1 VKLLSAVLPG
11 EFDTPPSWKATVK
24 EKVPAVLGVP
34 LTRPSAKRL
43 TPGGMVPEASAQTP
57 FPHAELSSSLAR
69 YGMFTPP
76 SGRRTV
82 SISHVQP
89 ETPARHRSRSAVR
102 AADMR
107 SFYAASGPGV
117 KVETGLVGRAAVR
130 CNIPALPEDI
140 MAETRIARED
150 LDPVLRAH
158 RGNQDL
164 ERAFAEA
171 RDPRQLLSVLG
182 RYIQFN
188 SAFGAGLANLAGEIA
203 ARQGLFRDRDEP
215 LRIVADR
222 AAEVASDFF
231 FAAIDE
237 FDDRATPWRDT
248 HRTLGQATLKGFGAF
263 FGYTPEQLN
272 DIVRINAVTEAALSR
287 VWEGYGVGTRLDDA
301 RLFGGMGFHTGS
313 EILADQEFVIIDR
326 TLRRDR
332 ADLVR
337 ALEGMKVEALG
348 QKHNAYYWIRIHT
361 GVEAEHFDAALKGV
375 NNALRYYAG
384 DADPATVKG
393 WILDGFTR
401 FAGVQG
407 EFMAGLGEA

>member
-1 VKLLSAVLPG
+1 MLMP
-11 EFDTPPSWKATVK
+11 D
-24 EKVPAVLGVP
+24 
-34 LTRPSAKRL
+34 
-43 TPGGMVPEASAQTP
+43 
-57 FPHAELSSSLAR
+57 
-69 YGMFTPP
+69 
-76 SGRRTV
+76 
-82 SISHVQP
+82 
-89 ETPARHRSRSAVR
+89 
-102 AADMR
+102 
-107 SFYAASGPGV
+107 
-117 KVETGLVGRAAVR
+117 
-130 CNIPALPEDI
+130 N
-140 MAETRIARED
+140 RIARAD
-150 LDPVLRAH
+150 LEPVLAAH

-164 ERAFAEA
+164 ERAFVEA
-171 RDPRQLLSVLG
+171 KAPERLLSVLG

-203 ARQGLFRDRDEP
+203 ARQGLFRDAQEP

-222 AAEVASDFF
+222 SAEVASDFF

-248 HRTLGQATLKGFGAF
+248 HRTLAQATLKGAGSF
-263 FGYTPEQLN
+263 FGYTPGQLN
-272 DIVRINAVTEAALSR
+272 DAVRIDAATTTAVSR
-287 VWEGYGVGTRLDDA
+287 VWEGYGVGARLEDP
-301 RLFGGMGFHTGS
+301 RLFGAMGFHTGS

-332 ADLVR
+332 PDLVR
-337 ALEGMKVEALG
+337 GLEAMKVEILG

-384 DADPATVKG
+384 ETDPAAVKA

-401 FAGVQG
+401 FADVQS